1 EPSKENRNQSPTV
14 PGFLKGLVGKFNS
27 TGNGR
32 SGQRPE
38 RRQPRSRE
46 GRGQGPSGHRDSDM
60 STPRIPV
67 VGNIVGHRKT
77 AAALTTPTTTI
88 SNSISTTPA
97 SKDVVDT
104 EGPDRKNNGTLSVG
118 KSRQG
123 NVDVPK
129 ERCDDFRRCT
139 DPLYSNVNI
148 HRVQAG
154 DNLGLA
160 NICGLLYKNGGGRYA
175 TLGDAE
181 CRESERGAIRRD
193 IDSSLTKTLETPSQD
208 NADSWNKLKHCLAGQ
223 DGDKGRYVSK
233 VCSEAFH
240 LDRLKTASTNG
251 TKAGF
256 LCDDAKV
263 DRVAETFF
271 NRKLEQL
278 HCACANTTS
287 ATSGTSGTTIQ
298 PPHSGVSGTLQ
309 STDTV
314 CPQNV
319 SLKIGLGFGF
329 GFLVVLTFVVVV
341 LFRRQRTLKRRLRQ
355 EQMRVSHLLSA
366 TDDTAGF
373 YSEIDDFTQILN
385 GDQREGNKAYRPLST
400 GYSYNTRTEETSPTL
415 TRPDAENHRPVQE
428 NRDKRPQGSGFTGS
442 GYLPM
447 GQSNGLYHH
456 I

>member
-1 EPSKENRNQSPTV
+1 
-14 PGFLKGLVGKFNS
+14 
-27 TGNGR
+27 
-32 SGQRPE
+32 
-38 RRQPRSRE
+38 
-46 GRGQGPSGHRDSDM
+46 M

-104 EGPDRKNNGTLSVG
+104 EGPDHQHSEFF
-118 KSRQG
+118 QG

-287 ATSGTSGTTIQ
+287 ATSGTSSTTIQ

-373 YSEIDDFTQILN
+373 YSEIDDFTQLQWCSFQVMGQH
-385 GDQREGNKAYRPLST
+385 GDYIQNNLEFLKKKCEDFQKCTDALYSAENFHRVLAGEDLELSNICGLLHKNDGGRYGTVSDECRESEREAIRRDIDSSLTKALVNLPRDHTQNRWRDLGNCVGRNRSPGNK
-400 GYSYNTRTEETSPTL
+400 ET
-415 TRPDAENHRPVQE
+415 PV
-428 NRDKRPQGSGFTGS
+428 NKVCS
-442 GYLPM
+442 
-447 GQSNGLYHH
+447 
-456 I
+456 